1 MRGGPLPERAWP
13 GELQGLHI
21 RSIRAQ
27 HRIAV
32 MLFVYC
38 WLQSE
43 QAGIHR
49 LHAVQVSSD
58 IIEIE
63 RRELL
68 ALRRRLVQALVH
80 ERVRGVHR

>member
-1 MRGGPLPERAWP
+1 
-13 GELQGLHI
+13 
-21 RSIRAQ
+21 
-27 HRIAV
+27 

-43 QAGIHR
+43 QVGIHR

-80 ERVRGVHR
+80 ERVRAVHR

>member
-1 MRGGPLPERAWP
+1 
-13 GELQGLHI
+13 
-21 RSIRAQ
+21 
-27 HRIAV
+27 

-58 IIEIE
+58 LIEIE
-63 RRELL
+63 RRELFV
-68 ALRRRLVQALVH
+68 LRRRLVQALVH
-80 ERVRGVHR
+80 ERVRAVHR